1 MRIPSRTGVMQACR
15 FAPPSM
21 VTRQS
26 KQTPMRQYGP
36 RDAPETA
43 AVRQATCPEA
53 SIAAATV
60 SPCRA
65 GVAVPLTK
73 IVRGSSCS
81 LMSRRNIES
90 SCAERSKGIVRQI
103 AYIDAG
109 RQEECM
115 GRRQCHAAMA
125 GGDERAGAGL
135 RLIVDRITM
144 LGHHAQ
150 CRPAPHHVQLGQ
162 MREHSDGAVGHRR
175 ENLASDGDI
184 EPSLLH
190 RIADHDAAFGGGG
203 WVRYL

>member
-1 MRIPSRTGVMQACR
+1 MRIPSRTIVMQAWR
-15 FAPPSM
+15 LASPSIF
-21 VTRQS
+21 TRQS

-36 RDAPETA
+36 RGAPETA
-43 AVRQATCPEA
+43 VVRQAICPEL

-90 SCAERSKGIVRQI
+90 SCAERIKGIVRQI

-109 RQEECM
+109 RQEECV

-125 GGDERAGAGL
+125 GGDERARAGL
-135 RLIVDRITM
+135 RLIVDRITI
-144 LGHHAQ
+144 LGHHSQ

-162 MREHSDGAVGHRR
+162 KREHSDGAVGHYR
-175 ENLASDGDI
+175 ENLAANGDI

-190 RIADHDAAFGGGG
+190 RVADHDAAFVGLTY
-203 WVRYL
+203 R

>member
-1 MRIPSRTGVMQACR
+1 MRIPSRTDVMQPCR
-15 FAPPSM
+15 LALPSM

-36 RDAPETA
+36 RGAPETA
-43 AVRQATCPEA
+43 VVRQATCPEA

-65 GVAVPLTK
+65 GLAMPSIK
-73 IVRGSSCS
+73 IVRESSRS
-81 LMSRRNIES
+81 LITRRNIES
-90 SCAERSKGIVRQI
+90 SCAESSKALVRQI
-103 AYIDAG
+103 AYIDTG
-109 RQEECM
+109 RQQECV

-135 RLIVDRITM
+135 RLIVDRVTI

-162 MREHSDGAVGHRR
+162 MRKHSDGAVGHHR
-175 ENLASDGDI
+175 ENLAADAGI
-184 EPSLLH
+184 EPGLLH
-190 RIADHDAAFGGGG
+190 
-203 WVRYL
+203 